1 MIQEELRERIESIID
16 NGTCLEE
23 IVDELSTLG
32 HLRFQDEKIDDGLDD
47 CEDTYLMLQLYELT
61 MEDTT
66 FTIRLYYGN
75 NTREVTYYTVG

>member
-32 HLRFQDEKIDDGLDD
+32 RLRFQDEKIDDGLDD

-61 MEDTT
+61 MEGET

-75 NTREVTYYTVG
+75 NTREVTYYTIG

>member
-1 MIQEELRERIESIID
+1 MIQEELREKIESIID

-32 HLRFQDEKIDDGLDD
+32 RLRFQDEKIYDGLDD

-61 MEDTT
+61 MEGET

-75 NTREVTYYTVG
+75 NTREVTYYTIG

>member
-1 MIQEELRERIESIID
+1 MIQEELREKIESIID

-23 IVDELSTLG
+23 IVEELSTLG
-32 HLRFQDEKIDDGLDD
+32 RLRFQDEKIDDGLDD

-61 MEDTT
+61 IEDTT

-75 NTREVTYYTVG
+75 NTREVTYYTIG